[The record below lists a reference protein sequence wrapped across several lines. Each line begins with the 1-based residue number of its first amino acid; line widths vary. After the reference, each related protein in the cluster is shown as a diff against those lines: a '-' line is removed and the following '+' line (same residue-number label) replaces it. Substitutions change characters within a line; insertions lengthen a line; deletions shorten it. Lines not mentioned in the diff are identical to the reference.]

1 MAKSKVLQ
9 LGIIDHAH
17 EEWKALSEVADIVL
31 PKATNPAEF
40 LEEVKSGAFDDILV
54 VYRTFQSVSITGLL
68 DENLI
73 KILPESI
80 KFICHYGAGYDQVD
94 VSACTARD
102 IRVSNVP
109 NVGDDA
115 TADVAMFLILG
126 ALRGFSYTTLALR
139 RGEFRGIPTPPLGH
153 DPRGKVLGI
162 LGMGGIGSN
171 VSVKAKSFGMVL
183 QYHNRRPLPEEL
195 SGGVKYVSFE
205 ELLSTSD
212 VISLHIPL
220 NKSTYHLISTAEI
233 AKMKKGVVI
242 VNTARGAVMDEVA
255 LLAALDSGHV
265 FSAGLDV
272 YEDEPTVPQAM
283 IGNPHIFLL
292 PHMGTYTYETQKKME
307 ICNIDNTKSAV
318 LEGKLISPVPEQKGM

>member
-1 MAKSKVLQ
+1 MAKRKVLQ

-17 EEWKALSEVADIVL
+17 DEWKTLSEVADIIL

-40 LEEVKSGAFDDILV
+40 VEEVNSGAFDDVLV
-54 VYRTFQSVSITGLL
+54 IYRTFQSISITGLL
-68 DENLI
+68 DEKLI
-73 KILPESI
+73 KALPENV
-80 KFICHYGAGYDQVD
+80 KFICHYGAGYDQID
-94 VSACTARD
+94 VAACTARD

-109 NVGDDA
+109 SIGDDA

-126 ALRGFSYTTLALR
+126 ALRGFSYVTLALR
-139 RGEFRGIPTPPLGH
+139 KGEFRGVPTPPLGH

-162 LGMGGIGSN
+162 LGMGGIGRN
-171 VSVKAKSFGMVL
+171 VSSKAKSFGMVT
-183 QYHNRRPLPEEL
+183 QYHNRKPLPEEL
-195 SGGVKYVSFE
+195 SGGAKYVSFE

-233 AKMKKGVVI
+233 AKMKKGAVI
-242 VNTARGAVMDEVA
+242 VNTARGAVMDETA
-255 LLAALDSGHV
+255 LLAALDSGHI

-272 YEDEPTVPQAM
+272 FEDEPIVPSAM
-283 IGNPHIFLL
+283 MDNPHIFLL

-307 ICNIDNTKSAV
+307 ICNIDNAKSAV